1 MTHRSGVSRRSLL
14 LGAGG
19 FTALMLTG
27 CNASAD
33 SGSGTESGPGTE
45 TSPPTTA
52 RGFSYTDAR
61 GKVID
66 LAAIPTVVV
75 AQSTAAASLWDAG
88 YQVKGAYGE
97 LKTTDGTLDFQ
108 AGNLDLSQLEV
119 IGSTYGEF
127 NLEKYAAMGPQLL
140 IDMSFDDSTLWYV
153 PTDSATKVEALAPTL
168 GLTMVGKNMLEVI
181 EEVMALA
188 GQLGADTAA
197 ATATAKPAFD
207 AAVDKI
213 KAAVAAQPEL
223 TVLGISRTADK
234 AYIANADLHPDFAFM
249 KTLGVKFVDAGGKAG
264 DYFTEISYEKLDA
277 YAGDVV
283 FDDARSY
290 ATKGDSD
297 QQPTWRALAAV
308 KADQIVEWKAAA
320 PYSYAS
326 YGPLF
331 TAYADALSS
340 AQRVR

>member
-1 MTHRSGVSRRSLL
+1 MTQSVGVSRRSLL

-19 FTALMLTG
+19 LAAFVLTG
-27 CNASAD
+27 CNASAG
-33 SGSGTESGPGTE
+33 SGSGTETG
-45 TSPPTTA
+45 PTTTA
-52 RGFSYTDAR
+52 TGFSYTDAR
-61 GKVID
+61 GKVIE
-66 LAAIPTVVV
+66 LSAIPTVVV

-88 YQVKGAYGE
+88 YRVKGAYGE

-119 IGSTYGEF
+119 VGSTYGEF

-153 PTDSATKVEALAPTL
+153 PTDSASKVEAIAPTL
-168 GLTMVGKNMLEVI
+168 GLKMVGRNMLQVI
-181 EEVMALA
+181 EQVMELA
-188 GQLGADTAA
+188 GKLGADTAA
-197 ATATAKPAFD
+197 ATADAKPAFD
-207 AAVDKI
+207 AAVEKI

-223 TVLGISRTADK
+223 TVLGISRAADQ
-234 AYIANADLHPDFAFM
+234 AYIANADQHPDFAFM
-249 KTLGVKFVDAGGKAG
+249 KTLGVKFVEAGGKPT
-264 DYFTEISYEKLDA
+264 DYFTEISYEKLDS
-277 YAGDVV
+277 YAGDVI

-297 QQPTWRALAAV
+297 QQSTWQALAAV
-308 KADQIVEWKAAA
+308 KAGQIVEWKAAA

-331 TAYADALSS
+331 STYADALTT
-340 AQRVR
+340 ATRVA